1 MECSPMSATD
11 IAAIAA
17 RRAEI
22 AAQLAELE
30 SAREACEAEVQELEL
45 TARVLTRLQELMQP
59 DPSRLHHPVVEHDTQ
74 KGPLGALG
82 ALKTFIAVRKPPKG
96 GED

>member
-1 MECSPMSATD
+1 MSASD

-22 AAQLAELE
+22 AAQLAELAA
-30 SAREACEAEVQELEL
+30 AREACEAEARELEL
-45 TARVLTRLQELMQP
+45 TVRVLTRLQELMQP
-59 DPSRLHHPVVEHDTQ
+59 DLSRVQASAEAHDAP
-74 KGPLGALG
+74 KGPLG
-82 ALKTFIAVRKPPKG
+82 ALKTFISAHMPHQG